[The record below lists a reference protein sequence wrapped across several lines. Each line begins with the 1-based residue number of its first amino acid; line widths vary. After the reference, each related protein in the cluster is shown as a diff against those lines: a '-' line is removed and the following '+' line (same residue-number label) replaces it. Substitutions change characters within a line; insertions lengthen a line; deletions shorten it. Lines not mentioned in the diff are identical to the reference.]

1 MRGEIF
7 IYSAT
12 ILSLTSTLLL
22 IFVHVGQINTSKV
35 PSRIAMAKINV
46 SGYGDAL
53 RQVFFNPIDDLY
65 TDNASLPLG
74 ASLGLRQYYEFGL
87 YQHCGYLDGKQGTCS
102 NYTVD
107 NQFRPFDALTA
118 DMAPSY
124 VIYTRAAIVDIPF
137 VNSDYLGPLSQ
148 SAYRT
153 LLTGIIAASFAVTL
167 GLIPIQRN
175 YTFFAATLFALVGS
189 INLLIGASL
198 WTVLINKSMSVNS
211 LIVGQDGSN
220 PSPVGIEV
228 SAGNAL
234 YMTWAAFAC
243 LTTATVPYMISTCT
257 VR

>member
-137 VNSDYLGPLSQ
+137 VDSDYLGPLSQ

-153 LLTGIIAASFAVTL
+153 LLTGFIASIIAVVL
-167 GLIPIQRN
+167 GLWKRN
-175 YTFFAATLFALVGS
+175 FTFFASTVLSIAGS
-189 INLLIGASL
+189 INLLVGASI
-198 WTVLINKSMSVNS
+198 WTVMIHKSASVNR
-211 LIVGQDGSN
+211 LIVGQEGN

-228 SAGNAL
+228 TAGNAL
-234 YMTWAAFAC
+234 YLTWAAFAC
-243 LTTATVPYMISTCT
+243 LTISTVPYMISCCT
-257 VR
+257 LR